1 MTHSASRV
9 NRTDVFGS
17 MAGNGKHVG
26 RSALEMRFSN
36 GSNSSGRAYPN
47 RDPAIQVTAGKS
59 TKDQIQALKD
69 NGFFQLNKMS
79 GGIGRRSVMYNM
91 QLRW

>member
-1 MTHSASRV
+1 MPSTRVASKDSIV

-26 RSALEMRFSN
+26 RSALEMRQNTPF
-36 GSNSSGRAYPN
+36 PN

-59 TKDQIQALKD
+59 TKDQIQALKE